1 MAWGYWS
8 ATTIS
13 DRGRSPRRNQNG
25 TTTAT
30 SAAVAHSV
38 PITTLEI
45 ERPCVSQT
53 YSTASTVINSNNP
66 QQQVVT
72 DYEVAAGLLSRRP
85 SLDLGSL
92 GPQGALA
99 GILCAAHG
107 SRQQQQQQQGVGTLS
122 AGNTLT
128 RVGSRHTAVEYA
140 VPHHFHHHHAAYIEY
155 HHQAQ
160 LSFSDDDSSSE
171 PGYATGSDL
180 DVVVDWIFLRMLLY
194 LFNDPCASTE
204 QKCMMQ
210 CFFLLGMLI
219 FQQLFNS
226 KPERNLLRS
235 VACVI
240 EFLGFLFQHN
250 II

>member
-25 TTTAT
+25 TTTAIT
-30 SAAVAHSV
+30 THPV
-38 PITTLEI
+38 PATTTITTLEI
-45 ERPCVSQT
+45 ERPCVTQT
-53 YSTASTVINSNNP
+53 YSTASTVVNSNN
-66 QQQVVT
+66 QTVVS
-72 DYEVAAGLLSRRP
+72 DYEVATTGLTRRP

-107 SRQQQQQQQGVGTLS
+107 SRQQQQQQQQGVVGTLS

-140 VPHHFHHHHAAYIEY
+140 VPHHFHHHHHHHHAAYVEY

-171 PGYATGSDL
+171 PGYATGL
-180 DVVVDWIFLRMLLY
+180 MLLQGM
-194 LFNDPCASTE
+194 CVCVS
-204 QKCMMQ
+204 
-210 CFFLLGMLI
+210 FFKG
-219 FQQLFNS
+219 
-226 KPERNLLRS
+226 
-235 VACVI
+235 
-240 EFLGFLFQHN
+240 
-250 II
+250 

>member
-25 TTTAT
+25 TSTTVT
-30 SAAVAHSV
+30 HSV
-38 PITTLEI
+38 PVTTLEI

-53 YSTASTVINSNNP
+53 YSSASTVINSNNNP
-66 QQQVVT
+66 QQQVS
-72 DYEVAAGLLSRRP
+72 DYEVATGLSRRP

-107 SRQQQQQQQGVGTLS
+107 SRQQQGAGTLS

-155 HHQAQ
+155 HQAQ

-171 PGYATGSDL
+171 PGYATGSDAWCCWL
-180 DVVVDWIFLRMLLY
+180 DFSRHAAVFIR
-194 LFNDPCASTE
+194 
-204 QKCMMQ
+204 
-210 CFFLLGMLI
+210 G
-219 FQQLFNS
+219 NS
-226 KPERNLLRS
+226 
-235 VACVI
+235 C
-240 EFLGFLFQHN
+240 
-250 II
+250 

>member
-25 TTTAT
+25 TAAT
-30 SAAVAHSV
+30 VASHSV
-38 PITTLEI
+38 PVVTTLEI

-53 YSTASTVINSNNP
+53 YSTASTVINSNNNNP
-66 QQQVVT
+66 QQIIS
-72 DYEVAAGLLSRRP
+72 DYEVATGLSRRP

-107 SRQQQQQQQGVGTLS
+107 SRQQQQLQGAGTLS

-140 VPHHFHHHHAAYIEY
+140 VPHHFHHHHAAAAYIEY

-171 PGYATGSDL
+171 PGYATGSDAWCCWL
-180 DVVVDWIFLRMLLY
+180 MDVSRHAA
-194 LFNDPCASTE
+194 LFIGGN
-204 QKCMMQ
+204 
-210 CFFLLGMLI
+210 
-219 FQQLFNS
+219 N
-226 KPERNLLRS
+226 
-235 VACVI
+235 
-240 EFLGFLFQHN
+240 
-250 II
+250 

>member
-25 TTTAT
+25 TAAPAT
-30 SAAVAHSV
+30 VTHNV
-38 PITTLEI
+38 PITTIEI
-45 ERPCVSQT
+45 DRPCVSQT
-53 YSTASTVINSNNP
+53 YSTASTVVNSNNNS
-66 QQQVVT
+66 QHQVVG
-72 DYEVAAGLLSRRP
+72 DYEIATGLSRRP
-85 SLDLGSL
+85 SLDLGTL

-107 SRQQQQQQQGVGTLS
+107 SRQQGPGTLS

-171 PGYATGSDL
+171 PGYATGSDVWCCWL
-180 DVVVDWIFLRMLLY
+180 EVSTATV
-194 LFNDPCASTE
+194 FN
-204 QKCMMQ
+204 
-210 CFFLLGMLI
+210 GG
-219 FQQLFNS
+219 N
-226 KPERNLLRS
+226 
-235 VACVI
+235 
-240 EFLGFLFQHN
+240 
-250 II
+250 